1 MQQNLFNSRRKT
13 LKIYFVYLFLLF
25 FGVTQETLA
34 TMTKINQSLL
44 IGEWSQPGKCDRSRF
59 IYTRNGQYISMEKKK
74 GRWQTLYRGIYVTS
88 PQQPNSIIIGDA
100 PNMGGYLVDINEL
113 TRNTLKGEWNVN
125 ASEGLTFDNPED
137 AKFSYV
143 RCSGTV
149 LKKN

>member
-1 MQQNLFNSRRKT
+1 MQKNLFNLSIKTRKFS
-13 LKIYFVYLFLLF
+13 LIYLSLLFLGF
-25 FGVTQETLA
+25 TQETLA
-34 TMTKINQSLL
+34 AMTKINQNLL

-59 IYTRNGQYISMEKKK
+59 IYTRNGQYISMEKKN
-74 GRWQTLYRGIYVTS
+74 GRWENLYRGIYVTS
-88 PQQPNSIIIGDA
+88 PQQPNSIIIGDG
-100 PNMGGYLVDINEL
+100 PNMGGYLVDIHEL

-137 AKFSYV
+137 AKFSYI

>member
-1 MQQNLFNSRRKT
+1 MQKNS
-13 LKIYFVYLFLLF
+13 LIYLSLLF
-25 FGVTQETLA
+25 FCFTQETLA
-34 TMTKINQSLL
+34 AMTKINQSLL
-44 IGEWSQPGKCDRSRF
+44 IGEWSQPGKCNQSRF

-74 GRWQTLYRGIYVTS
+74 GRWQTLYRGIYLTS
-88 PQQPNSIIIGDA
+88 PQQPDSIIIGDG